1 MDLTKLWQLVLIQ
14 DFVKSQEKPQ
24 EKEIFQSHRDIT
36 YFVLGCQ
43 KPAGMPSR
51 GPRSNVVSS
60 P

>member
-36 YFVLGCQ
+36 YFVLGC
-43 KPAGMPSR
+43 
-51 GPRSNVVSS
+51 
-60 P
+60 